1 MEDILAAIKKRGNGE
16 MTVVFDKGMNSQD
29 NIAILDSQ
37 DINFITTYSTYYSE
51 DLIHIGLDRFT
62 PVVTE
67 KNLRLLQTGKDDDQL
82 VAWRTEGEY
91 WGKTRTVVVTYNPL
105 TATRQR
111 YNFEKKLLQLQE
123 QLFEMQ
129 DKVNAQATHWKKKS
143 SVVKRYEEICSGLHI
158 PTDLYTV
165 ELSDHGK
172 GLWMN
177 FRKNHYR
184 IGRYIDRFGKNI
196 IVTNIT
202 EWATDEIVQ
211 ASLDRWMVEDS
222 FRQSKDDDLVA
233 MMPMRH
239 WTDSKIRCHLFTCI
253 AAFTLLRIIE
263 IRLRRAG
270 LNMTAKA
277 AMKRMQQLHSCLIW
291 LPGKRK
297 ATRMIEEPDNDQAKI
312 LRGFGWKIAG
322 GVLQE
327 N

>member
-1 MEDILAAIKKRGNGE
+1 
-16 MTVVFDKGMNSQD
+16 
-29 NIAILDSQ
+29 
-37 DINFITTYSTYYSE
+37 
-51 DLIHIGLDRFT
+51 
-62 PVVTE
+62 
-67 KNLRLLQTGKDDDQL
+67 
-82 VAWRTEGEY
+82 
-91 WGKTRTVVVTYNPL
+91 
-105 TATRQR
+105 
-111 YNFEKKLLQLQE
+111 
-123 QLFEMQ
+123 
-129 DKVNAQATHWKKKS
+129 
-143 SVVKRYEEICSGLHI
+143 
-158 PTDLYTV
+158 
-165 ELSDHGK
+165 
-172 GLWMN
+172 
-177 FRKNHYR
+177 
-184 IGRYIDRFGKNI
+184 
-196 IVTNIT
+196 
-202 EWATDEIVQ
+202 VQ

-253 AAFTLLRIIE
+253 AAFVLLRIIE

-277 AMKRMQQLHSCLIW
+277 AMKKMQQLHSCLIW